1 MGALQT
7 LGSTA
12 ATEQGKRKRWQRGG
26 SEDQLWTYR
35 GPTAAVESLYEAF
48 KASALVDPKI
58 AVLDYDAGRGLGS
71 LTVAY
76 ADDQAALGVSN
87 ANGITTLYELIPNEF
102 SKRPELAPY
111 FNGIDADKTVQAY
124 QAYEAGASLTEAQDP
139 PYNLS
144 NIDLDLF
151 KLLRSG
157 VEEYLESA
165 YVLRETKVVSG
176 KNAVQSNFNN
186 VNRVDTPPT
195 NAATNQL
202 IGSINELGGEWLKK
216 APAIRQISRTKWSVV
231 TEWWWAYKW
240 SGVLYGGTLEPIDTP

>member
-111 FNGIDADKTVQAY
+111 FQGNPSITIDEIINAY
-124 QAYEAGASLTEAQDP
+124 KAYNAGASTTDAEGPQH
-139 PYNLS
+139 NLAEFS
-144 NIDLDLF
+144 LDLF
-151 KLLRSG
+151 KILSSG

-176 KNAVQSNFNN
+176 KNAVRANFSDI
-186 VNRVDTPPT
+186 NRVSTPPS
-195 NAATNQL
+195 NAAANTL
-202 IGSINELGGEWLKK
+202 IGDLSDRQGEWLKK
-216 APAIRQISRTKWSVV
+216 APAVRQISRTKWSVV
-231 TEWWWAYKW
+231 TEWWWAWKW
-240 SGVLYGGTLEPIDTP
+240 SATLYGGSLAP